1 MALYRSRIIAY
12 LFVLPALVYLL
23 ALVGYPIIDNIR
35 LSFYDVNVM
44 NIASPEQPF
53 VGFDNYIYIFK
64 EGLAGET
71 LRHTLYYTSACIV
84 LQFIIGFGMA
94 LFFNSK
100 SGFAQR
106 LRGVIMVSWL
116 MPVTITALV
125 FKYMFST
132 DGGIINT
139 LLMDLH
145 LISKPIEWLLQPGTA
160 MWSLII
166 ANTWIGVP
174 FNMILLSTGLT
185 TIPKDVYESASIDG
199 AGTVRKFVSITIPL
213 LKPAIISVLVIG
225 FIYTFKVFDLVFVM
239 TKGGPVNATEML
251 STYSYKLS
259 FVEFNFSKGAAAAN
273 VLFVIL
279 FVISLG
285 YLKLVSKDEVM

>member
-1 MALYRSRIIAY
+1 MALDKLRISAY
-12 LFVLPALVYLL
+12 LFVLPALIFLL

-44 NIASPEQPF
+44 NIASKTQPF
-53 VGFDNYIYIFK
+53 VGFDNYIYLFR
-64 EGLAGET
+64 EGLAGISLE
-71 LRHTLYYTSACIV
+71 HTLVYTVMCIG
-84 LQFIIGFGMA
+84 LQFVIGFAMA

-106 LRGVIMVSWL
+106 LRGIIMVSWL
-116 MPVTITALV
+116 MPITITALV

-132 DGGIINT
+132 DGGIINA

-145 LISKPIEWLLQPGTA
+145 VIHKPVEWLLQPGSA

-174 FNMILLSTGLT
+174 FNMILISTGLT
-185 TIPKDVYESASIDG
+185 TIPQDVYESASIDG
-199 AGTVRKFVSITIPL
+199 AGVIRKFFLITIPL
-213 LKPAIISVLVIG
+213 LKPAIVSVLVLG

-239 TKGGPVNATEML
+239 TGGGPVHGTEML

-279 FVISLG
+279 FIVSLG
-285 YLKLVSKDEVM
+285 YLKLVGKDEVM

>member
-1 MALYRSRIIAY
+1 MCTKAFR
-12 LFVLPALVYLL
+12 F
-23 ALVGYPIIDNIR
+23 
-35 LSFYDVNVM
+35 
-44 NIASPEQPF
+44 
-53 VGFDNYIYIFK
+53 
-64 EGLAGET
+64 
-71 LRHTLYYTSACIV
+71 
-84 LQFIIGFGMA
+84 
-94 LFFNSK
+94 
-100 SGFAQR
+100 
-106 LRGVIMVSWL
+106 
-116 MPVTITALV
+116 
-125 FKYMFST
+125 
-132 DGGIINT
+132 
-139 LLMDLH
+139 
-145 LISKPIEWLLQPGTA
+145 
-160 MWSLII
+160 
-166 ANTWIGVP
+166 
-174 FNMILLSTGLT
+174 
-185 TIPKDVYESASIDG
+185 DG